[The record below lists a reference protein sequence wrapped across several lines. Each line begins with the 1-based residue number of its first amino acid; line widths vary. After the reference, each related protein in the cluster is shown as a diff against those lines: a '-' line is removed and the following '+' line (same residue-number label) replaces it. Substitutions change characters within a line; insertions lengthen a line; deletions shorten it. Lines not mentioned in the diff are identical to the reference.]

1 MKKILTSLAVLIIAT
16 ISLQA
21 GNQRIEE
28 ERKVPDFT
36 VISIRSSVDVVF
48 RQASAISV
56 TVVAEEKEIDKIITK
71 VKGDALIV
79 DYEGNMNISWWGSDS
94 EKSEVIVTA
103 PDLEKV
109 HIAGSGD
116 FETEGVIEGDEFV
129 IEINGSGDFESRLD
143 VKDLEV
149 QVSGSG
155 DCEFSGVNNSARIRV
170 NGSGDVECEEM
181 YLANLKVEQ
190 YGSGDVSAKGSAN
203 SLYLKQA
210 GSGDFSGRMMETKS
224 AELNKS
230 GSGDAVIT
238 VTEELVVNS
247 HGSGD
252 TYCYGNPGKV
262 NESVHGS
269 GDLVIK

>member
-16 ISLQA
+16 LSLQA

-36 VISIRSSVDVVF
+36 VISIRSSIDVVF
-48 RQASAISV
+48 KQGSQISV
-56 TVVAEEKEIDKIITK
+56 TVVAEEKIIDKVITK

-79 DYEGNMNISWWGSDS
+79 DYEGKMNWGWWGNDS
-94 EKSEVIVTA
+94 EESEVIVTA

-116 FETEGVIEGDEFV
+116 FESEGVIEGDDFV
-129 IEINGSGDFESRLD
+129 IEIYGSGDFESRLD

-155 DCEFSGVNNSARIRV
+155 DCEFSGVNNSAKIRI
-170 NGSGDVECEEM
+170 NGSGDVECDEL
-181 YLANLKVEQ
+181 YLAHLKVEQ

-203 SLYLKQA
+203 NFYLKQA
-210 GSGDFSGRMMETKS
+210 GSGDFSGRKMETKT
-224 AELNKS
+224 AEVNKS

-238 VTEELVVNS
+238 VTQELVVNS

>member
-48 RQASAISV
+48 MQASAISV
-56 TVVAEEKEIDKIITK
+56 TVVAEEKEIDKIVTK
-71 VKGDALIV
+71 VKGDVLIV
-79 DYEGNMNISWWGSDS
+79 DYKGNMNISWWGSDS
-94 EKSEVIVTA
+94 EESEVIVTA
-103 PDLEKV
+103 PDLEQV

-116 FETEGVIEGDEFV
+116 FETEGVIESNEFV
-129 IEINGSGDFESRLD
+129 IEIYGSGDFESRLD
-143 VKDLEV
+143 VKDLEL

-155 DCEFSGVNNSARIRV
+155 DCEFSGVNNSAKIRV
-170 NGSGDVECEEM
+170 NGSGDVECDELF
-181 YLANLKVEQ
+181 LARLKVEQ

-210 GSGDFSGRMMETKS
+210 GSGDFSGRRMETKS
-224 AELNKS
+224 AEVNKS

-238 VTEELVVNS
+238 VTQDIVVNS
-247 HGSGD
+247 QGSGD

-262 NESVHGS
+262 NESVHG
-269 GDLVIK
+269 